1 MKPSLRFSSIL
12 RLGGKKLGLHG
23 VMESR
28 REYFKKVAVVNCG
41 DAVVKGQQEFFRGFT
56 VAL

>member
-28 REYFKKVAVVNCG
+28 RREYLKKVAVVSCG
-41 DAVVKGQQEFFRGFT
+41 DAVVKGATG
-56 VAL
+56 VL

>member
-41 DAVVKGQQEFFRGFT
+41 ERPTGV
-56 VAL
+56 L